1 MKPDSKKLHEDK
13 KDFFQLLIPVNY
25 LFLHP
30 GNSIGKMKAKGTVF
44 GIVSAVSYGINP
56 LCALLLYEVGVNV
69 DSVLFYRYVLAAVIL
84 GLMMMAKGISFR
96 VNKTELA
103 SLAVLGVLFA
113 ISSLS
118 LFSSFH
124 YMDAGIASTILFV
137 YPVMVAVIM
146 AVFFKEKV
154 SLLVVFSI
162 LLAFTGIALLC
173 QGDGG
178 HALSMIGILLVMLS
192 SLTYAVYIV
201 TVNRSVLKTMSP
213 IKLTFYVL
221 LFCALTIIVH
231 SDFGSG
237 LQMLT
242 TPYMWGIA
250 ITLAIIPTVISL
262 VTMALSVH
270 YIGSTPT
277 AILGALEPVTAVTIG
292 VTVFGEHLTP
302 RLIVGMFLVIVAVTL
317 IVVGKSVQQLVLRRV
332 FHRY

>member
-1 MKPDSKKLHEDK
+1 M
-13 KDFFQLLIPVNY
+13 
-25 LFLHP
+25 
-30 GNSIGKMKAKGTVF
+30 
-44 GIVSAVSYGINP
+44 SYGGINP

-84 GLMMMAKGISFR
+84 GLMMMAKGISFG

-242 TPYMWGIA
+242 TPYMWGNRDRSGYHSDSN
-250 ITLAIIPTVISL
+250 IPGDDGSVRSL
-262 VTMALSVH
+262 YRFYPDS
-270 YIGSTPT
+270 YIRRFGAGDSCYDRGYRIRGSTP
-277 AILGALEPVTAVTIG
+277 PVDC
-292 VTVFGEHLTP
+292 
-302 RLIVGMFLVIVAVTL
+302 
-317 IVVGKSVQQLVLRRV
+317 
-332 FHRY
+332 RYVSGDCCGHPDCCR